1 MSKYA
6 WIRRQTLKA
15 AFLGMVLTSLPALSA
30 DRAFT
35 AEEREK
41 IRQKA
46 SSQECLAVIESKKP
60 FISYMLEEDLETTT
74 KDRDSLLKTIY
85 HAKPFPPK
93 LQKILSYKF
102 TLTMP
107 PKPEGWD
114 QFLEVMKTTT
124 TAEFTCTQ
132 LGSFADVYAWEE
144 GKDSIFGGIVEKW
157 LTRMA
162 ELDRAGKA
170 KGTAQF
176 SSFEDAQ
183 RALDPIAN
191 EDMFSGL
198 TLIQNPMALKG
209 KVIMVRMRIT
219 QVLGGGKFLLTTLPT
234 GYPEMDGKIYYG
246 YIPQTYMGSREF
258 VDDQMVDIVAEITG
272 THQYTTVL
280 KANKTI
286 PAMKIYGIRS
296 QG

>member
-1 MSKYA
+1 MSECA
-6 WIRRQTLKA
+6 RIHCLALTGML
-15 AFLGMVLTSLPALSA
+15 LGMALVPWPVFPAN
-30 DRAFT
+30 RAFSM
-35 AEEREK
+35 EEREK
-41 IRQKA
+41 MRQKA
-46 SSQECLAVIESKKP
+46 SSQECLPIIEAKKA
-60 FISYMLEEDLETTT
+60 FISYMLEEDLEMTTR
-74 KDRDSLLKTIY
+74 DGDSLLKTIY
-85 HAKPFPPK
+85 HARPFPSK

-102 TLTMP
+102 TLTIP
-107 PKPEGWD
+107 PKPAGWD
-114 QFLEVMKTTT
+114 QFLEVMKTTST
-124 TAEFTCTQ
+124 MEFTCTQ
-132 LGSFADVYAWEE
+132 VGSFADVYAWEE

-157 LTRMA
+157 LNRMDV
-162 ELDRAGKA
+162 LDRTGKA
-170 KGTAQF
+170 RSTARF

-183 RALDPIAN
+183 RALDPVAN

-209 KVIMVRMRIT
+209 KVIMIQMRIT

-234 GYPEMDGKIYYG
+234 GYPEMDGKVYYG
-246 YIPQTYMGSREF
+246 YIPQTYTGSREF
-258 VDDQMVDIVAEITG
+258 VDDQMVAVVAEITG